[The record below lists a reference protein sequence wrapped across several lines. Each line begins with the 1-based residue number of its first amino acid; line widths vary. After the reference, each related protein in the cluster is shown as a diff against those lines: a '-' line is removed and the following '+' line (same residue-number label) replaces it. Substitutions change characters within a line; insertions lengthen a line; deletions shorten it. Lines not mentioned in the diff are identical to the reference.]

1 MASSLLA
8 AMGITKPANSSF
20 QPESFANADKEIQQP
35 VVNVGPPAQEGK
47 QIQTQTRPQPQPH
60 QDPDE
65 VPSEQEFDFN
75 TILQEQEDMTT
86 ETVLHQRYVFYC
98 LKRGKGA
105 VSEIYI
111 FLYLAIL
118 HSLYTSFCLH
128 TRNHSI
134 FWTCLHQKTWG
145 SIKKQTCV
153 QSNYEEGVR
162 RLGSFQTVWSCTH
175 LFLSCL
181 VLYYLI
187 YFFEFL

>member
-35 VVNVGPPAQEGK
+35 VVNAGPPAQEGK

-65 VPSEQEFDFN
+65 VSSEQEFDFN

-111 FLYLAIL
+111 FIFSHSPLTLY
-118 HSLYTSFCLH
+118 F
-128 TRNHSI
+128 
-134 FWTCLHQKTWG
+134 
-145 SIKKQTCV
+145 
-153 QSNYEEGVR
+153 
-162 RLGSFQTVWSCTH
+162 
-175 LFLSCL
+175 FLSTYPKPFNIL
-181 VLYYLI
+181 DLFTSKNVGI
-187 YFFEFL
+187 N